1 MQTLSFSG
9 CQAHGNKVLSLKI
22 LKETSQGNLPL
33 DTEPAID
40 YIHICERRKGGK
52 KMHNIN
58 KNGQNLK
65 EEGER
70 KTFRLPE

>member
-1 MQTLSFSG
+1 M
-9 CQAHGNKVLSLKI
+9 LSLKT
-22 LKETSQGNLPL
+22 LKETFQSNPPL

-40 YIHICERRKGGK
+40 FISMKIERRGGK

-58 KNGQNLK
+58 KNRQNLK

-70 KTFRLPE
+70 KTFRLLE